1 MLRLTSLAQSRKYNH
16 YITYSPSI
24 TIMCRRRKQ
33 KYPVVLLFVIVISSV
48 LILIALLEGNRV
60 FQITSGQQE
69 NQQNVINTSNTAS
82 NQTSI
87 MTNQSGALIDSIQN
101 QTIENQTGTA
111 ALSANLTQ
119 GDFESLKQDLSEAR
133 QALENNDTTTVL
145 DELNS
150 ASGELFIITSQQF
163 DPAHVEAMTQEFDPL
178 QTHLD
183 QAQEAALKNEHTRM
197 LEELNAA
204 ESEVLKITQTLPSD
218 QE

>member
-1 MLRLTSLAQSRKYNH
+1 MNG
-16 YITYSPSI
+16 I
-24 TIMCRRRKQ
+24 KQ
-33 KYPVVLLFVIVISSV
+33 KSPDTLLGMLVILLLPV
-48 LILIALLEGNRV
+48 LIDSFERTMIFEM
-60 FQITSGQQE
+60 TEGQQGG
-69 NQQNVINTSNTAS
+69 QQNTINSSELIS
-82 NQTSI
+82 NQTNGI
-87 MTNQSGALIDSIQN
+87 ANQSGDAVDSILN
-101 QTIENQTGTA
+101 QTTDNQTGTA

-119 GDFESLKQDLSEAR
+119 GDFESLKQDLSDAR

-163 DPAHVEAMTQEFDPL
+163 DPAHVEAMTQQFDPL

-183 QAQEAALKNEHTRM
+183 QAQEAALKDEHAKM

-204 ESEVLKITQTLPSD
+204 ESELLRITQTLPSG